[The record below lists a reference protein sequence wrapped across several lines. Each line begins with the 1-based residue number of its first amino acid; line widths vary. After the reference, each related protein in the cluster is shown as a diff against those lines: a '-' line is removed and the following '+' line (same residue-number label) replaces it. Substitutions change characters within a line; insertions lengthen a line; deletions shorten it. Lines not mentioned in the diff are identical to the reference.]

1 MGLFG
6 CYLLIINIVAFAT
19 YGIDKRNAVR
29 GRWRTKE
36 VTLLGLAAVGGS
48 IGAIAA
54 MHTFRHKTR
63 KPLFAI
69 GVPLII
75 LVQAALIYC
84 VLGM

>member
-19 YGIDKRNAVR
+19 YGIDKYNAVR

-36 VTLLGLAAVGGS
+36 VTLLGLAAIGGS

-54 MHTFRHKTR
+54 MCAFRHKTK
-63 KPLFAI
+63 KPLFTI

-75 LVQAALIYC
+75 LLQAALVYC
-84 VLGM
+84 ALGV